1 MSLAAT
7 VVAAVLV
14 CKKRKQAK
22 KLPEIGKKVP
32 LPRLQTS
39 RAGSRASVRS
49 TTASRLLEAK
59 TAENAADVERN
70 ASAKQLPQPISERP
84 ATGDAQKSPR
94 LAQTTAAKETPLL
107 GEGELGESSSV
118 ASAGP
123 RKDACQKKL
132 DDLDALLWDNALGG
146 AERMGQDEQES
157 RRRMNRRARQ
167 HVAATLQGVGKGE
180 GLTPMKMGGRRQDE
194 DSPAEV

>member
-1 MSLAAT
+1 M
-7 VVAAVLV
+7 
-14 CKKRKQAK
+14 
-22 KLPEIGKKVP
+22 KKVP
-32 LPRLQTS
+32 LPKLQTS
-39 RAGSRASVRS
+39 CAGSRASARS
-49 TTASRLLEAK
+49 ATASRLLEAK
-59 TAENAADVERN
+59 TADNAADVERN
-70 ASAKQLPQPISERP
+70 ASARQQPQPVSEKP
-84 ATGDAQKSPR
+84 ATGDAPRSPR

-107 GEGELGESSSV
+107 GEGGLEESG
-118 ASAGP
+118 SAAGVGP
-123 RKDACQKKL
+123 RKDARQKKL

-194 DSPAEV
+194 DGQAEV